1 MGELHDKLVDLG
13 RERLLRGVQDRR
25 DKRLVEI
32 AAEAMGDDRQCEVF
46 SHPGLCLT
54 FLPHRQRPAD
64 EVWERT
70 SGPWTLTVQPLHRH
84 GGRLGVPYGPKAR
97 LIVLFLQTEAILTN
111 SRVIELGRSM
121 RSWLTL
127 MGVSVGGKTYREV
140 RAQAQRI
147 EQAHLTVAYKGE
159 RATAV
164 WQDSLV
170 RGSLCPHVED
180 DGVHTVELSESF
192 FRAVT
197 QWPKARSARSAS
209 VVWRSIP
216 TCGSPIACTISTRRS
231 TCPGRRCTRSSAAR
245 SRCSSTSS
253 RSFAAS
259 LGRLLPPILMP
270 VLMRPSAACGF
281 TRRRRL
287 SSERWFA
294 TRHPPYHDP
303 GCGDPP
309 REGVWW
315 CR

>member
-170 RGSLCPHVED
+170 RGSLCPHGED

-197 QWPKARSARSAS
+197 QRPVPLAESAIR
-209 VVWRSIP
+209 
-216 TCGSPIACTISTRRS
+216 
-231 TCPGRRCTRSSAAR
+231 
-245 SRCSSTSS
+245 
-253 RSFAAS
+253 S
-259 LGRLLPPILMP
+259 LGERCMALDTYLWLAYRLHHLDAPLDVSWPALHAQFGGEITLLKHFKPIFRRELGAALAAYPDARADATERGVRLYPSPPPIKRALVRNQTP
-270 VLMRPSAACGF
+270 A
-281 TRRRRL
+281 L
-287 SSERWFA
+287 S
-294 TRHPPYHDP
+294 
-303 GCGDPP
+303 
-309 REGVWW
+309 
-315 CR
+315 